1 MHCVFINI
9 CCLLTNVQMKQGIE
23 NIKINMISKTCVL
36 SNVRLLTATVNL
48 ITTLILGHWKETL
61 HSFFHLYAL
70 TFMYNLCLQFD

>member
-1 MHCVFINI
+1 MHCVFINMF
-9 CCLLTNVQMKQGIE
+9 CLLTNVLMKQGIE

-48 ITTLILGHWKETL
+48 ITILILGQWKETL
-61 HSFFHLYAL
+61 HSFFHLHAL